1 MQNEILKRENEEEII
16 GETDN
21 DLNKKKCLN
30 KLPENRC
37 KKCNRL
43 LFLGKVHYVE
53 IKCPKCNRIVKIG
66 KNINKICIK
75 D

>member
-1 MQNEILKRENEEEII
+1 MQNVILKQEDVEEII
-16 GETDN
+16 VETNN
-21 DLNKKKCLN
+21 DLNKNRCLN

-37 KKCNRL
+37 KVCNRL
-43 LFLGKVHYVE
+43 LFLGKVQYVE

-66 KNINKICIK
+66 KNVNKICIK